1 MLRQRTLLKLTLA
14 IFAGLALV
22 GCGEDTATQ
31 RSEPASDSA
40 LLQYEQDVR
49 KVHADMNDAMSAA
62 FGTQQLD
69 PKLVRAART
78 TATES
83 IEAMG
88 SATPPDR
95 YKDPHGEYSKGLEA
109 FASILADVERQVD
122 DPDVA
127 RQHLRDRRFATGVA
141 HLEKASELYKEAGL
155 DLEETP
161 DSG

>member
-1 MLRQRTLLKLTLA
+1 MLSQRAALKLTLA

-22 GCGEDTATQ
+22 GCGEDKATQ

-40 LLQYEQDVR
+40 LLEYEQDVR
-49 KVHADMNDAMSAA
+49 TVHADMNDAMSAA
-62 FGTQQLD
+62 FGTRQLD

-88 SATPPDR
+88 SGTPPDR
-95 YKDPHGEYSKGLEA
+95 YKDPHGEYTKGLET

-127 RQHLRDRRFATGVA
+127 RQHLGDKRFITGVA

-155 DLEETP
+155 DLDEM
-161 DSG
+161 SGSG